1 MDFQNRF
8 REDFERE
15 NNMINSVG
23 SIQNQAINLLQERR
37 TQILEKLKNG
47 DAEEAIITGG
57 NAFTKS
63 VWDKMLEG
71 VDNYLDEVKE
81 EQKVRFAKMDEEKEE
96 KELLLKRADEEKM
109 LQGQSMKEVLSMR
122 NGGSL
127 KVPYGY
133 LAKDGVIEY
142 NGVIFVCDEQHNAIC
157 LGDMTNPKDVIT
169 IPLTKGGTLK
179 VNRNSV
185 NDLSKAIS
193 MFSPE
198 DIRRIMEAIATDTK
212 CRQMQQEMDE
222 TVNSITGS
230 TTYVSENNKADVVT
244 AEQIAELFKN
254 RE

>member
-57 NAFTKS
+57 NAFTES

-71 VDNYLDEVKE
+71 IDNYLDEVKE
-81 EQKVRFAKMDEEKEE
+81 EQKVRFAKIDKEQEEKEKLLQSQRV
-96 KELLLKRADEEKM
+96 KELLTEK
-109 LQGQSMKEVLSMR
+109 S
-122 NGGSL
+122 GGSL
-127 KVPYGY
+127 NVPYGY
-133 LAKDGVIEY
+133 LAKNGMIEY

-169 IPLTKGGTLK
+169 IPLTEGGTLK

-230 TTYVSENNKADVVT
+230 TTYVSQNNKEDVVT

>member
-47 DAEEAIITGG
+47 DAQEAIITGG
-57 NAFTKS
+57 NAFTES

-122 NGGSL
+122 N
-127 KVPYGY
+127 
-133 LAKDGVIEY
+133 
-142 NGVIFVCDEQHNAIC
+142 
-157 LGDMTNPKDVIT
+157 
-169 IPLTKGGTLK
+169 
-179 VNRNSV
+179 
-185 NDLSKAIS
+185 
-193 MFSPE
+193 
-198 DIRRIMEAIATDTK
+198 
-212 CRQMQQEMDE
+212 
-222 TVNSITGS
+222 
-230 TTYVSENNKADVVT
+230 
-244 AEQIAELFKN
+244 
-254 RE
+254 

>member
-47 DAEEAIITGG
+47 DAQEAIITGG
-57 NAFTKS
+57 NAFTES

-71 VDNYLDEVKE
+71 IDNYLDEVKE
-81 EQKVRFAKMDEEKEE
+81 EQKVRFAKIDKEQEEKEKLLQSQRV
-96 KELLLKRADEEKM
+96 KELLTEK
-109 LQGQSMKEVLSMR
+109 S
-122 NGGSL
+122 GGSL
-127 KVPYGY
+127 NVPYGY
-133 LAKDGVIEY
+133 LAKNGMIEY
-142 NGVIFVCDEQHNAIC
+142 NGVIFVCDDQHNAIC
-157 LGDMTNPKDVIT
+157 LGDMTDPKDVIT

-198 DIRRIMEAIATDTK
+198 DIRRIMEAIATDTR

-230 TTYVSENNKADVVT
+230 TTYVSQNNKEDVVT

>member
-23 SIQNQAINLLQERR
+23 AMQNQAINLLQERR

-47 DAEEAIITGG
+47 DAQEAIITGG
-57 NAFTKS
+57 NAFTES

-71 VDNYLDEVKE
+71 IDNYLDEVKE
-81 EQKVRFAKMDEEKEE
+81 EQKVRFAKIDKEQEEKEKLLQSQRV
-96 KELLLKRADEEKM
+96 KELLTEK
-109 LQGQSMKEVLSMR
+109 S
-122 NGGSL
+122 GGSL
-127 KVPYGY
+127 NVPYGY
-133 LAKDGVIEY
+133 LAKNGMIEY

-230 TTYVSENNKADVVT
+230 TTYVSQNNKEDVVT

>member
-47 DAEEAIITGG
+47 DAQEAIITGG
-57 NAFTKS
+57 NAFTES

-71 VDNYLDEVKE
+71 IDNYLDEVKE
-81 EQKVRFAKMDEEKEE
+81 EQKVRFAKMDKEQEEKEKLLQSQRV
-96 KELLLKRADEEKM
+96 KELLTEK
-109 LQGQSMKEVLSMR
+109 S
-122 NGGSL
+122 GGSL
-127 KVPYGY
+127 NVPYGY
-133 LAKDGVIEY
+133 LAKNGMIEY

>member
-47 DAEEAIITGG
+47 DAQEAIITGG
-57 NAFTKS
+57 NAFTES
-63 VWDKMLEG
+63 VWDEMLEG
-71 VDNYLDEVKE
+71 IDNYLDEVKE
-81 EQKVRFAKMDEEKEE
+81 EQKVRFAKIDKEQEEKEKLLQSQRV
-96 KELLLKRADEEKM
+96 KELLTEK
-109 LQGQSMKEVLSMR
+109 S
-122 NGGSL
+122 GGSL
-127 KVPYGY
+127 NVPYGY
-133 LAKDGVIEY
+133 LAKNGMIEY

-230 TTYVSENNKADVVT
+230 TTYVSQNNKEDVVT

>member
-47 DAEEAIITGG
+47 DAQEAIITGG
-57 NAFTKS
+57 NAFTES

-71 VDNYLDEVKE
+71 IDNYLDEVKE
-81 EQKVRFAKMDEEKEE
+81 EQKVRFAKIDKEQEEKEKLLQSQRV
-96 KELLLKRADEEKM
+96 KELLTEK
-109 LQGQSMKEVLSMR
+109 S
-122 NGGSL
+122 GGSL
-127 KVPYGY
+127 NVPYGY
-133 LAKDGVIEY
+133 LAKNGMIEY

-179 VNRNSV
+179 VNRNSI

-230 TTYVSENNKADVVT
+230 TTYVSQNNKEDVVT